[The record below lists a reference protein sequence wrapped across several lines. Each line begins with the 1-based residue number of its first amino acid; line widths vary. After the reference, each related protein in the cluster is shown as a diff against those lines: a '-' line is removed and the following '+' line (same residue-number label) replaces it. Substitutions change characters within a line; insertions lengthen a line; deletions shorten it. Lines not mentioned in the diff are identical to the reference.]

1 MIELSAPI
9 VSPEN
14 APAAC
19 AKLALPLVFTNG
31 CFDILHRGH
40 VDYLGSARQLGQSLV
55 VALNTDAS
63 VQRLNKGS
71 GRPLNTLEARAEVIA
86 SQRCVTLVTWFDQ
99 DTPIEI
105 IKQINPQ
112 ILVKGGDWPSD
123 KIIGAEHV
131 LASGGEVHSIPFKH
145 QVSTTGLIEKIRNS

>member
-1 MIELSAPI
+1 

-14 APAAC
+14 ARAAC
-19 AKLALPLVFTNG
+19 ASLAKPLVFTNG

-71 GRPLNTLEARAEVIA
+71 GRPLNTFEARAEVIA
-86 SQRCVTLVTWFDQ
+86 SLRCVTLVTWFDQ

-112 ILVKGGDWPSD
+112 FLVKGGDWPSD
-123 KIIGAEHV
+123 TIIGAEHV

-145 QVSTTGLIEKIRNS
+145 QVSTTGLIEKIRNE